1 MGKIVQTH
9 GVLDLPVLPITLL
22 QNASVLDVQAGLLLP
37 NQRVVVRDGLIE
49 RLEPMHL
56 EAPEARAAGVVQ
68 IDLGGKTLLPGLI
81 DAHVH
86 VLAWTANLR
95 ELHNASPHY
104 NALQAAEIMRAMLLR
119 GFTTVRD
126 AAGADFGL
134 KRAVEEGLIVG
145 PRLFICGRALSQT
158 GGHADSRAAG
168 EIAVETVSTPVAF
181 GRVVDGV
188 PEVRRAVR
196 EEIRRGADHI
206 KLMLGGGIASPTD
219 RLTNDQF
226 SLEEIRAAVEE
237 AEMADLYV
245 MAHTYTARA
254 ANRALRAGVRSLEHC
269 NLIDESSVELFLQ
282 REAWMVPTLVTY
294 QALAKEGVAAGLPR
308 EVAYKIDLVLDK
320 GLAALEMAYKAGV
333 NLAYGTDL
341 LGAMHR
347 HQLEEF
353 TIRAQV
359 QPNLEVI
366 RGATL
371 YAARLLR
378 AEGRLGVVAPGA
390 YADLIA
396 VEGNPLE
403 DIRVLTRPEQ
413 HLELVMKGGVVYYQR
428 DGRGV
433 RKSGAPS

>member
-1 MGKIVQTH
+1 M
-9 GVLDLPVLPITLL
+9 LDFPVSPIILL
-22 QNASVLDVQAGLLLP
+22 QNANVLDVKTGVLLP
-37 NQRVVVRDGLIE
+37 SQRVVVHNGLIE
-49 RLEPMHL
+49 RMEPMHL

-104 NALQAAEIMRAMLLR
+104 NALRAAEIMRAMLLR

-134 KRAVEEGLIVG
+134 KRAVEEGLFAG

-168 EIAVETVSTPVAF
+168 EIAVETVSTSVAF

-188 PEVRRAVR
+188 PEVRRAAR

-237 AEMADLYV
+237 AAMADLYV

-254 ANRALRAGVRSLEHC
+254 VNRAIECGVRSLEHC
-269 NLIDESSVELFLQ
+269 NLIDESSVELFLKHD
-282 REAWMVPTLVTY
+282 AWMVPTLITY
-294 QALAKEGVAAGLPR
+294 QALAQEGVKSGLPKDV
-308 EVAYKIDLVLDK
+308 EHKIYLVLDK
-320 GLAALEMAYKAGV
+320 GLAALELASKAGV

-353 TIRAQV
+353 AIRAQV

-366 RGATL
+366 RAATL
-371 YAARLLR
+371 YAAKLLR
-378 AEGRLGVVAPGA
+378 AEGQIGVIAPGA

-396 VEGNPLE
+396 VDGNPLE
-403 DIRVLTRPEQ
+403 DIRVLTNPER
-413 HLELVMKGGVVYYQR
+413 HLKMVMKGGTIHHP
-428 DGRGV
+428 
-433 RKSGAPS
+433 A

>member
-188 PEVRRAVR
+188 PEVRRAAR

-254 ANRALRAGVRSLEHC
+254 VNRALRAGVRSLEHC

-282 REAWMVPTLVTY
+282 HEAWMVPTLVTY
-294 QALAKEGVAAGLPR
+294 QALAKEGVAAGLPQ

-353 TIRAQV
+353 AIRAQV

-390 YADLIA
+390 YADLI
-396 VEGNPLE
+396 VVDGNPLE

-413 HLELVMKGGVVYYQR
+413 HLELVIKGGVLHYQR

-433 RKSGAPS
+433 RKSGVPS

>member
-1 MGKIVQTH
+1 M
-9 GVLDLPVLPITLL
+9 LDFPVSPVVLL
-22 QNASVLDVQAGLLLP
+22 QNANVLDVETGELLP
-37 NQRVVVRDGLIE
+37 NRRVVVLEGRIE
-49 RLEPMHL
+49 RLEPMSV
-56 EAPEARAAGVVQ
+56 EAPEARAAEVVQ
-68 IDLGGKTLLPGLI
+68 LDLGGKTLLPGLI

-104 NALQAAEIMRAMLLR
+104 NALQAARIMQGMLMR
-119 GFTTVRD
+119 GFTAVRD

-134 KRAVEEGLIVG
+134 KRAVEEGLLPG
-145 PRLFICGRALSQT
+145 PRLYICGRALSQT
-158 GGHADSRAAG
+158 GGHADIRAAG
-168 EIAVETVSTPVAF
+168 EITVETVSAAVAF
-181 GRVVDGV
+181 GTVVDGV
-188 PEVRRAVR
+188 PEVRRATR

-237 AEMADLYV
+237 AAMADLYV

-254 ANRALRAGVRSLEHC
+254 ANRALECGVRSLEHC
-269 NLIDESSVELFLQ
+269 NLIDESSVELFLKHD
-282 REAWMVPTLVTY
+282 AWMVPTLVTY
-294 QALAKEGVAAGLPR
+294 QALAQEGIAAGLPK
-308 EVAYKIDLVLDK
+308 EVAHKIDLVLDK

-353 TIRAQV
+353 ALRAQV

-366 RGATL
+366 RAATL

-396 VEGNPLE
+396 VDGNPLE
-403 DIRVLTRPEQ
+403 DIRVLTHPER
-413 HLELVMKGGVVYYQR
+413 HLGLVMKGGVVYYQR
-428 DGRGV
+428 A
-433 RKSGAPS
+433 KAS

>member
-1 MGKIVQTH
+1 MLDFPVSPIV
-9 GVLDLPVLPITLL
+9 LL
-22 QNASVLDVQAGLLLP
+22 QNANVLDVETGELLP
-37 NQRVVVRDGLIE
+37 NWRVVVLEGRIE
-49 RLEPMHL
+49 RLEPMTA
-56 EAPEARAAGVVQ
+56 EAPEARLAEVVQ
-68 IDLGGKTLLPGLI
+68 IDLGGQTLLPGLI

-86 VLAWTANLR
+86 VMAWTANLR

-104 NALQAAEIMRAMLLR
+104 NALQAASIMQGMLMR

-134 KRAVEEGLIVG
+134 KRAVDEGLFAG
-145 PRLFICGRALSQT
+145 PRLYICGRALSQT

-188 PEVRRAVR
+188 PEVRRAAR

-237 AEMADLYV
+237 AAMADLYV

-254 ANRALRAGVRSLEHC
+254 VNRALRCGVRSLEHC
-269 NLIDESSVELFLQ
+269 NLMDESSVELFLQ
-282 REAWMVPTLVTY
+282 HDAWMVPTLVTY
-294 QALAKEGVAAGLPR
+294 QALAQEGVAAGLPK

-320 GLAALEMAYKAGV
+320 GLAALELAYKAGV

-353 TIRAQV
+353 ALRAQV

-366 RGATL
+366 RAATL
-371 YAARLLR
+371 YAAKLLR
-378 AEGRLGVVAPGA
+378 AEGQIGVVTPGA

-403 DIRVLTRPEQ
+403 DIRVLTNPER
-413 HLELVMKGGVVYYQR
+413 HLKLVMKGGTVHHQ
-428 DGRGV
+428 
-433 RKSGAPS
+433 AL

>member
-1 MGKIVQTH
+1 MAI
-9 GVLDLPVLPITLL
+9 DLLMPEITLL
-22 QNASVLDVQAGLLLP
+22 NNATVLDIHSGELLP
-37 NQRVVVRDGLIE
+37 GRRVVIKNGRIE
-49 RLEPMHL
+49 RLEPMNA
-56 EAPEARAAGVVQ
+56 EAVEARAVEAVQ
-68 IDLGGKTLLPGLI
+68 LDLGGKTLLPGLI

-95 ELHNASPHY
+95 ELNNASPHY
-104 NALQAAEIMRAMLLR
+104 NAHRAAGIMHEMLLR

-134 KRAVEEGLIVG
+134 KRAVEEGLFAG
-145 PRLFICGRALSQT
+145 PRLYICGRALSQT

-168 EIAVETVSTPVAF
+168 ETEVQTVSTPVAF
-181 GRVVDGV
+181 GTVVDGV
-188 PEVRRAVR
+188 PEVRRATR

-206 KLMLGGGIASPTD
+206 KLMLGGGVASPTD
-219 RLTNDQF
+219 RLTNDQY

-254 ANRALRAGVRSLEHC
+254 VNRAIECGVRSLEHC
-269 NLIDESSVELFLQ
+269 NLIDESSVELFLKHD
-282 REAWMVPTLVTY
+282 AWMVPTLVTY
-294 QALAKEGVAAGLPR
+294 QALAQEGVSAGLPK
-308 EVAYKIDLVLDK
+308 EVEHKIYLVLDK
-320 GLAALEMAYKAGV
+320 GLSALEMAYKAGV

-347 HQLEEF
+347 RQLEEF

-366 RGATL
+366 RAATL

-378 AEGRLGVVAPGA
+378 AEGQLGVVAPGA

-396 VEGNPLE
+396 VEGNPLK
-403 DIRVLTRPEQ
+403 DIRVLTRPEH
-413 HLELVMKGGVVYYQR
+413 HLKMVMKGGVVHHF
-428 DGRGV
+428 V
-433 RKSGAPS
+433 P

>member
-1 MGKIVQTH
+1 VGGHVYEERDMLGFFVSA
-9 GVLDLPVLPITLL
+9 ITLL
-22 QNASVLDVQAGLLLP
+22 HNATVLDVQAGTLLS
-37 NQRVVVRDGLIE
+37 QRRVVIRDGLIE
-49 RLEPMHL
+49 RLEPMQA
-56 EAPEARAAGVVQ
+56 EAPEARVAEVVEF
-68 IDLGGKTLLPGLI
+68 DLKGLTLLPGLI

-95 ELHNASPHY
+95 ELTNASPHY
-104 NALQAAEIMRAMLLR
+104 NALQAAQIMHEMLLR

-134 KRAVEEGLIVG
+134 KRAVEEGLLAG
-145 PRLFICGRALSQT
+145 PRLYICGRALSQT

-168 EIAVETVSTPVAF
+168 EKIVETVSTPVAF
-181 GRVVDGV
+181 GTVVDGV
-188 PEVRRAVR
+188 PEVRRAAR
-196 EEIRRGADHI
+196 EEIRRGADHL

-226 SLEEIRAAVEE
+226 SREEILAAVEE

-254 ANRALRAGVRSLEHC
+254 VNRALECGVRSLEHC
-269 NLIDESSVELFLQ
+269 NLIDEHSVELFLKHQ
-282 REAWMVPTLVTY
+282 AWMVPTLVTY
-294 QALAKEGVAAGLPR
+294 QALAQEGVSAGLPK
-308 EVAYKIDLVLDK
+308 EVEHKIYLVLDK
-320 GLAALEMAYKAGV
+320 GLAALEMASRAGV

-347 HQLEEF
+347 RQLEEF
-353 TIRAQV
+353 TLRAQV

-366 RGATL
+366 RAATL

-390 YADLIA
+390 HADLIA
-396 VEGNPLE
+396 VEGNPLD
-403 DIRVLTRPEQ
+403 DIRVLVQPERY
-413 HLELVMKGGVVYYQR
+413 LKLVMKGGRVYHWAK
-428 DGRGV
+428 GPHLMG
-433 RKSGAPS
+433 

>member
-1 MGKIVQTH
+1 M
-9 GVLDLPVLPITLL
+9 LDFPVLPVVLL
-22 QNASVLDVQAGLLLP
+22 QNANVLDVETGEILL
-37 NQRVVVRDGLIE
+37 NRRVVVLEGRIE
-49 RLEPMHL
+49 RLEPMYI
-56 EAPEARAAGVVQ
+56 EAPEARAAEVVQ
-68 IDLGGKTLLPGLI
+68 IDLRGKTLLPGLI

-95 ELHNASPHY
+95 ELSNASPHY
-104 NALQAAEIMRAMLLR
+104 NALRAAGILHEMLLR

-134 KRAVEEGLIVG
+134 KRAVEEGFLVG
-145 PRLFICGRALSQT
+145 PRLYICGRALSQT

-188 PEVRRAVR
+188 PEVRRAAR

-237 AEMADLYV
+237 AAMADLYV

-254 ANRALRAGVRSLEHC
+254 VNRAIECGVRSLEHC

-282 REAWMVPTLVTY
+282 HDAWMVPTLVTY
-294 QALAKEGVAAGLPR
+294 QALAQEGVAAGLPK
-308 EVAYKIDLVLDK
+308 EVAHKIDLVLDK
-320 GLAALEMAYKAGV
+320 GLSALELAYKAGV

-353 TIRAQV
+353 ALRAQV
-359 QPNLEVI
+359 QSNLEVI
-366 RGATL
+366 RAATL
-371 YAARLLR
+371 YAAKLLR
-378 AEGRLGVVAPGA
+378 AEGQIGVIAPGA

-396 VEGNPLE
+396 LEGNPLE
-403 DIRVLTRPEQ
+403 DIRVLTNPER
-413 HLELVMKGGVVYYQR
+413 HLKLVMKGGTVHHT
-428 DGRGV
+428 
-433 RKSGAPS
+433 AL